1 MVNEQVRLLAVER
14 FKSLDIDKEN
24 EFQELVQIASEICH
38 TPIALITLIGEEL
51 QWLKVKKGTDVEVM
65 PRSTSFCTHAIRD
78 DKVMVV
84 SDAQLDSRFSNHP
97 IVVDEPKIRFY
108 AGTTLTTPE
117 GLAIGTLCV
126 FDVKPHHL
134 NKQQK
139 LMLKMLG
146 KQAFSLMEFK
156 ISLEML
162 EKNKIDLEQKKE
174 IIKKAEI
181 RQRSFFESSA
191 NIHVLLDKKGLVID
205 FNKVA
210 HTFVKKMY
218 NAELTVG
225 CSFELFL
232 EYNFIRK
239 FISNFKMAL
248 SGTRAFE
255 EGCTDYGKHGTI
267 WWEAT
272 FETARDLNNEII
284 GVSYVLRDVT
294 DRKINE
300 QKIIKQNI
308 SLLKIAHLQAH
319 QFRAPLT
326 TIKGMIDL
334 IKAERYN
341 APEKYFRL
349 LEQAV
354 DNLDEKICEIVGN
367 IDNTDTINEYDSAP
381 VDLAVNYI

>member
-14 FKSLDIDKEN
+14 FKSLMIDEER

-38 TPIALITLIGEEL
+38 TPIALITLLGEES

-65 PRSTSFCTHAIRD
+65 PRSTSFCTHAIRE

-84 SDAQLDSRFSNHP
+84 PDAKLDSRFSNYP
-97 IVVDEPKIRFY
+97 IVVGAPNIRFY
-108 AGTTLTTPE
+108 AGTPLTTPE
-117 GLAIGTLCV
+117 GLPIGTLCV
-126 FDVKPHHL
+126 FDVKPHRL

-162 EKNKIDLEQKKE
+162 EKNTIDLEQKEE

-181 RQRSFFESSA
+181 KQRSFFESSA
-191 NIHVLLDKKGLVID
+191 NIHVLLDKNGRVID

-210 HTFVKKMY
+210 YTFVKNRY
-218 NAELTVG
+218 NAELTLG

-232 EYNFIRK
+232 EFDFVQK
-239 FISNFKMAL
+239 FAGNCRMAL
-248 SGTRAFE
+248 SGQRAND
-255 EGCTDYGKHGTI
+255 EGCTDYGKEGAI

-284 GVSYVLRDVT
+284 GVSYVLRDVS
-294 DRKINE
+294 DRKFNE
-300 QKIIKQNI
+300 QKILQQNT

-326 TIKGMIDL
+326 TIKGMIEL
-334 IKAERYN
+334 IKDEQYQ

-367 IDNTDTINEYDSAP
+367 IDGAGTTSEYDSTP
-381 VDLAVNYI
+381 VDLSMNFG